1 MARQSTFRKLSCDP
15 TSDRVCSVAP
25 LSWHQQAWI
34 SGWTLLALSTAQ
46 PLVHAAPPTPRFS
59 YDVLPILSE
68 YCFPCHG
75 PDENGRKGG
84 LRLDLAA
91 EAFKPGKSGKLALVP
106 GKSAESELF
115 HRIITADPDEVMP
128 PPKLKKPLTTEQQQT
143 LKAWIDSGAKWGRHW
158 AFEKP
163 LRPELPLVTQPG
175 WVRTDLDRL
184 VLARIESAGLAPSP
198 EAPKRTLF
206 RRLALDLTGLP
217 PSPEMV
223 EAFVQDNRP
232 DAYERWVDRLIGS
245 PEFGERMAWDWLDV
259 ARYADSN
266 GYQGDNDRTMW
277 PWRDWVV
284 DAFNSNLPFD
294 QFTVW
299 QLAGDL
305 LPNATREQK
314 LATGFCRNHMINGE
328 GGRIPEENR
337 VDYVQDMTETV
348 GTAWL
353 GLTLTCSRCH
363 DHKYDPIRQ
372 SEYFGMFAAF
382 NQTPVTG
389 GDGSGQAAPNLEMPS
404 QAQAEERS
412 ALANLL
418 AESSKFVG
426 ALEDRKFQRPPGE
439 PLKSAQSFTP
449 LPKDLQ
455 EALTPTPDQRDSGKL
470 EKLAAHWKSSDP
482 EYSKA
487 LGELRTLR
495 DRQSRLNGAIPR
507 VMVMED
513 RKEFR
518 ETFILTRGQ
527 YNKPANKVEFAVPAA
542 LHAFPS
548 GASSNRLGMA
558 QWLVSSEN
566 PLTSRVVIN
575 RLWSQFFGY
584 GLVKTPED
592 FGLQGE
598 KPTHPELLDW
608 LAVEFM
614 ESGWDWKHVCRQIV
628 LSATYRQSSASSP
641 ELVERDPQNR
651 FLARGP
657 RFRMPSWMIR
667 DQALAAS
674 GLLAHQKGGAPVN
687 PYQPPGVWEEATFGN
702 RKYSQVHGEGL
713 YRRSLYTFWRRIVGP
728 TVFFDSAPRQ
738 VCSVKLPRTNTPLH
752 ALTTLNDVTFVE
764 AARALATRLLR
775 DASSPEARLQLAWQ
789 RLLARPASP
798 EELRVLL
805 DSLGRYQARF
815 TENPAA
821 VEQLLNTGESPRDR
835 QLPAPELAAYTVV
848 CSTLLNL
855 DETLTKE

>member
-389 GDGSGQAAPNLEMPS
+389 AMAAVRPLPTWRCLPKLKPRSGRPWPICWRSLPNSSGPW
-404 QAQAEERS
+404 RI
-412 ALANLL
+412 
-418 AESSKFVG
+418 ESS
-426 ALEDRKFQRPPGE
+426 
-439 PLKSAQSFTP
+439 
-449 LPKDLQ
+449 
-455 EALTPTPDQRDSGKL
+455 
-470 EKLAAHWKSSDP
+470 
-482 EYSKA
+482 
-487 LGELRTLR
+487 
-495 DRQSRLNGAIPR
+495 NGR
-507 VMVMED
+507 
-513 RKEFR
+513 
-518 ETFILTRGQ
+518 
-527 YNKPANKVEFAVPAA
+527 PANP
-542 LHAFPS
+542 
-548 GASSNRLGMA
+548 SNRL
-558 QWLVSSEN
+558 SPS
-566 PLTSRVVIN
+566 PLFPRISKRPSHPLPINATRVN
-575 RLWSQFFGY
+575 S
-584 GLVKTPED
+584 K
-592 FGLQGE
+592 
-598 KPTHPELLDW
+598 
-608 LAVEFM
+608 
-614 ESGWDWKHVCRQIV
+614 
-628 LSATYRQSSASSP
+628 
-641 ELVERDPQNR
+641 N
-651 FLARGP
+651 
-657 RFRMPSWMIR
+657 
-667 DQALAAS
+667 
-674 GLLAHQKGGAPVN
+674 
-687 PYQPPGVWEEATFGN
+687 
-702 RKYSQVHGEGL
+702 
-713 YRRSLYTFWRRIVGP
+713 WRRTGSRPIP
-728 TVFFDSAPRQ
+728 STPRHWANSAP
-738 VCSVKLPRTNTPLH
+738 SAIANP
-752 ALTTLNDVTFVE
+752 DSM
-764 AARALATRLLR
+764 ARFHGSWSWRI
-775 DASSPEARLQLAWQ
+775 ARNS
-789 RLLARPASP
+789 ARPS
-798 EELRVLL
+798 
-805 DSLGRYQARF
+805 S
-815 TENPAA
+815 
-821 VEQLLNTGESPRDR
+821 
-835 QLPAPELAAYTVV
+835 
-848 CSTLLNL
+848 
-855 DETLTKE
+855 

>member
-1 MARQSTFRKLSCDP
+1 
-15 TSDRVCSVAP
+15 
-25 LSWHQQAWI
+25 
-34 SGWTLLALSTAQ
+34 
-46 PLVHAAPPTPRFS
+46 
-59 YDVLPILSE
+59 
-68 YCFPCHG
+68 
-75 PDENGRKGG
+75 
-84 LRLDLAA
+84 
-91 EAFKPGKSGKLALVP
+91 
-106 GKSAESELF
+106 
-115 HRIITADPDEVMP
+115 
-128 PPKLKKPLTTEQQQT
+128 
-143 LKAWIDSGAKWGRHW
+143 
-158 AFEKP
+158 
-163 LRPELPLVTQPG
+163 
-175 WVRTDLDRL
+175 
-184 VLARIESAGLAPSP
+184 
-198 EAPKRTLF
+198 
-206 RRLALDLTGLP
+206 
-217 PSPEMV
+217 
-223 EAFVQDNRP
+223 
-232 DAYERWVDRLIGS
+232 
-245 PEFGERMAWDWLDV
+245 
-259 ARYADSN
+259 
-266 GYQGDNDRTMW
+266 
-277 PWRDWVV
+277 
-284 DAFNSNLPFD
+284 
-294 QFTVW
+294 
-299 QLAGDL
+299 
-305 LPNATREQK
+305 
-314 LATGFCRNHMINGE
+314 
-328 GGRIPEENR
+328 
-337 VDYVQDMTETV
+337 
-348 GTAWL
+348 
-353 GLTLTCSRCH
+353 
-363 DHKYDPIRQ
+363 
-372 SEYFGMFAAF
+372 
-382 NQTPVTG
+382 
-389 GDGSGQAAPNLEMPS
+389 
-404 QAQAEERS
+404 
-412 ALANLL
+412 
-418 AESSKFVG
+418 
-426 ALEDRKFQRPPGE
+426 
-439 PLKSAQSFTP
+439 
-449 LPKDLQ
+449 
-455 EALTPTPDQRDSGKL
+455 
-470 EKLAAHWKSSDP
+470 
-482 EYSKA
+482 
-487 LGELRTLR
+487 
-495 DRQSRLNGAIPR
+495 
-507 VMVMED
+507 MVMED